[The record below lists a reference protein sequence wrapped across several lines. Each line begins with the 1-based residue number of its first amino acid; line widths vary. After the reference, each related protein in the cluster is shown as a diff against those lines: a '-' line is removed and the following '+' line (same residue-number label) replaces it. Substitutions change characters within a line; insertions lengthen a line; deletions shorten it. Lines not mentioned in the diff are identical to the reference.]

1 MPSRLKITEKLRP
14 FRVPPLRALRPPTV
28 LRPPRA
34 ATNPNR
40 LLTWHLLS
48 THRQWVRSSVRKK
61 SPAQSAVRGGTTTLH
76 VRSSRLLSSPRG
88 TRDGEKVAVGEEA
101 LPARIS
107 PSASTCGPTTAR
119 TSSSTYLAGAE
130 DFTLALGA
138 FKIACERWP
147 KAAIT
152 LRQGARVIEDS
163 RRLRLAWT
171 DKGRQGGL

>member
-48 THRQWVRSSVRKK
+48 THRQWVRSSVRKE

>member
-1 MPSRLKITEKLRP
+1 M
-14 FRVPPLRALRPPTV
+14 
-28 LRPPRA
+28 
-34 ATNPNR
+34 
-40 LLTWHLLS
+40 
-48 THRQWVRSSVRKK
+48 RSSVRKK
-61 SPAQSAVRGGTTTLH
+61 SPAQSAVRP
-76 VRSSRLLSSPRG
+76 PRG